1 MSGEWGPW
9 IEHDGAEPQ
18 GLPRRA
24 NIQVAVLADGISPED
39 GTVVFQDHPSFFWR
53 WRRVRT
59 GWFRSEL
66 RPVCDDPAYAPIIAY
81 RIRRPDALRKL
92 IDLAANP
99 PAPSD
104 LVLS

>member
-1 MSGEWGPW
+1 MSEEWTPW
-9 IEHDGAEPQ
+9 IKHDGAEPQ
-18 GLPRRA
+18 GLPHRA
-24 NIQVAVLADGISPED
+24 RIRIIALADGISPEV
-39 GTVVFQDHPSFFWR
+39 GTVVSQEHPSFFWR

-81 RIRRPDALRKL
+81 CIRRPDALRKL
-92 IDLAANP
+92 IDLAENP